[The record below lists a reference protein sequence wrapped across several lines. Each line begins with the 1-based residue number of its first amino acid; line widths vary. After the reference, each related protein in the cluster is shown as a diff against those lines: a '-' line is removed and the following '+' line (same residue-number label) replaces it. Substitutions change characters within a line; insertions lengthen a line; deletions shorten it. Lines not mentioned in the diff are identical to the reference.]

1 MGILNQLECLGHTC
15 ALLARCKNRKKK
27 PKAAFSA
34 MISGFLKESQDKSG
48 HVRQVYNETVDEIR
62 VDIRSN

>member
-27 PKAAFSA
+27 AKRRPFRNDKWFSE
-34 MISGFLKESQDKSG
+34 GKSG

>member
-1 MGILNQLECLGHTC
+1 
-15 ALLARCKNRKKK
+15 
-27 PKAAFSA
+27 
-34 MISGFLKESQDKSG
+34 MISGFLKEKSG